1 VSDSSDDEPQR
12 FAFKFQKLYLPMLAA
27 IGVTPATAHVVV
39 TEDRVVARFGPWLCS
54 TPLANVTDV
63 CQTGPYTAVKAI
75 GARLSSTD
83 RGLTLG
89 TTTEGG
95 VCLTF
100 EQPITGL
107 DPLGVLRHPGLTVTV
122 ADTAGFMAS
131 VREGAGLRQ

>member
-75 GARLSSTD
+75 GARLSST
-83 RGLTLG
+83 
-89 TTTEGG
+89 TEGG

-122 ADTAGFMAS
+122 ADTAGFMAA